1 MGKYKQK
8 TFNKLFFEMDIFESY
23 KKFKYL
29 DINLE
34 YTNLLDGECKIEIN
48 KYGNFYNKSDKI
60 VQLRN
65 YATD

>member
-1 MGKYKQK
+1 
-8 TFNKLFFEMDIFESY
+8 MDIFESY

-34 YTNLLDGECKIEIN
+34 YTNLLDGECKIKIN
-48 KYGNFYNKSDKI
+48 EYGNFYSKSDKI